1 MDFNFNKIN
10 KQLNKYDKTLVEV
23 YVRLPS
29 WSLENIMNSLPP
41 KCPPLLMIS
50 KKKHHWYRGMTFQ
63 GAFL

>member
-29 WSLENIMNSLPP
+29 WSLENIMNSPSP
-41 KCPPLLMIS
+41 KMSSTDDQQEEAPLV
-50 KKKHHWYRGMTFQ
+50 
-63 GAFL
+63 